1 MLTLSQIAYAVDGVL
16 SGEDA
21 KFSSVSIDSRT
32 LQPGALFVAIDGE
45 RFCGT
50 DFVRDAKQ
58 AGAVAVMASSAT
70 DHNMPSI
77 VVKDTQLALW
87 KLAELWRSRVSLP
100 VIGVTGSNGKTTVK
114 KMIASILGRW
124 GGLMRAP
131 ATLIITSVCH

>member
-1 MLTLSQIAYAVDGVL
+1 MLTLSQIAHAVDGVL

-32 LQPGALFVAIDGE
+32 LRPGALFVAIDGA

-70 DHNMPSI
+70 DRETPSI

-87 KLAELWRSRVSLP
+87 K
-100 VIGVTGSNGKTTVK
+100 
-114 KMIASILGRW
+114 
-124 GGLMRAP
+124 
-131 ATLIITSVCH
+131 